1 MTGGNDVAMPTL
13 LLLKCPSDRLFTLG
27 MLGGNYIEGVQLEC
41 KGILRLKRI
50 WMFVFFPL

>member
-1 MTGGNDVAMPTL
+1 MAGGNDVAMPTL